1 MPGPSSSRLFLS
13 FGVDRVDLLHSLS
26 KLTKADFAQN
36 QASDITVIEAGRKP
50 IRAGI
55 IADSADDLAVKISQV
70 KERLSSD
77 TNVPA
82 SFQTPS
88 GIYFGDLEQL
98 GGIGKIAFLFPG
110 FGSQYPGMLK
120 GLRCR
125 IPGFDGLFEELEI
138 LVSSRMTPSGGPS
151 ANDNDADRVEAS
163 LSLRPQEQI
172 RGIPACLLSSVLL
185 QGLLKDIGVCCDV
198 AAGYSVG
205 ELAALICGGY
215 IKWTD
220 QENLLS
226 ILQRFGDYA
235 LWSDDINTQK
245 AFQRIAVNGEFRR
258 VLPRVLAEWSDTLS
272 VQFDN
277 SAHNAILYGKP
288 RAINTAAEQ
297 LSREAGVVT
306 MPLPYMEPLHTP
318 WYSKQAKQ
326 LRMAFAD
333 HEVVPGDIPLL
344 SGSLLD
350 FFSVDQAELIHE
362 QAGHQWTQTVRFHEV
377 LTRLAREGVCSFVE
391 VGPGA
396 MLTGFAMDTIGRSR
410 TLAVATD
417 KQGVDSVRQ
426 LQSLIAQ
433 FFLRG
438 AQVRPDGLRKRLGP
452 SSSLPETLPQ
462 PSEAQPGMPR
472 IEELRAHFSLMRE
485 FLDQQQRLML
495 RFRQTAGGRTQSAAV
510 RHSSDKT
517 DRREP
522 ALQNGPE
529 APTRSQ
535 QSGGQTTVEWSLDST
550 KHHFLRDHCFG
561 RVVSEKQ
568 PELRPL
574 PVLPFTVS
582 VEFMARSAIEVA
594 GAHYRTISAENI
606 NSLQWITADTGQL
619 RITVVVREQKN
630 RQKVVEL
637 QPQERV
643 FECQLYATAGGV
655 THQESNRPAITAQ
668 IRVARRFGGAKP
680 LHPKVA
686 PMAPSSTPLFNV
698 DELYRY
704 CLFHGP
710 AFQVLKDHAYISD
723 SKLSMTLASSAF
735 GGNDGKDGQQ
745 VSQTWPCL
753 MDSTGQMAAVWLLEQ
768 GAVAFGSY
776 PSRVASMEWLCPPP
790 ALGQTLQCIAYCS
803 RKGED
808 IRADFDF
815 TDPEGIIVAR
825 VRGMVSRFFDF
836 PNDYYAAVSWPGGGK
851 RLTIRKE
858 GLAPGSSRYHRT
870 VKRFPERYF
879 SQSGAIWL
887 RVLAH
892 TCLSRDERAHF
903 ASIPG
908 QTKDRRESWLLGR
921 IAAKDV
927 LRDWFEAEHDLRVA
941 PADLELTEGEG
952 LYRARYVCD
961 PEFGP
966 IPPVQTVTENDDI
979 AAILV
984 ISDRVMMT
992 AS

>member
-790 ALGQTLQCIAYCS
+790 AL
-803 RKGED
+803 
-808 IRADFDF
+808 
-815 TDPEGIIVAR
+815 
-825 VRGMVSRFFDF
+825 
-836 PNDYYAAVSWPGGGK
+836 
-851 RLTIRKE
+851 
-858 GLAPGSSRYHRT
+858 
-870 VKRFPERYF
+870 
-879 SQSGAIWL
+879 
-887 RVLAH
+887 
-892 TCLSRDERAHF
+892 
-903 ASIPG
+903 
-908 QTKDRRESWLLGR
+908 
-921 IAAKDV
+921 
-927 LRDWFEAEHDLRVA
+927 
-941 PADLELTEGEG
+941 
-952 LYRARYVCD
+952 
-961 PEFGP
+961 
-966 IPPVQTVTENDDI
+966 
-979 AAILV
+979 
-984 ISDRVMMT
+984 
-992 AS
+992 